1 MTKLNIQITA
11 QHQAIAARLGLAVV
25 DGDPD
30 RVDAALSEAASAGL
44 DATLAVLAVQS
55 QSLAAVLMAHQGTEA
70 ARAAFQRT
78 ILDAGLADD
87 D

>member
-1 MTKLNIQITA
+1 MTQLNIQITA

-44 DATLAVLAVQS
+44 DAALAVLAVQS
-55 QSLAAVLMAHQGTEA
+55 QSLAAVLMVHQGAEA
-70 ARAAFQRT
+70 ARAVFQRT